1 MFRIRFY
8 EDKRGRSQ
16 AYEYIASLKK
26 KGSKDARIKLA
37 KIATYLN
44 VLQEKGTWTGEEF
57 IILHQFVKKTQKTP
71 PTEIEK
77 AEREL
82 KELRD
87 REAENEQNSK

>member
-1 MFRIRFY
+1 MGWKELMFRIRFY

-44 VLQEKGTWTGEEF
+44 VLQEKGTWTGEESVQRR
-57 IILHQFVKKTQKTP
+57 ICAVSQKDVK
-71 PTEIEK
+71 
-77 AEREL
+77 L
-82 KELRD
+82 
-87 REAENEQNSK
+87 